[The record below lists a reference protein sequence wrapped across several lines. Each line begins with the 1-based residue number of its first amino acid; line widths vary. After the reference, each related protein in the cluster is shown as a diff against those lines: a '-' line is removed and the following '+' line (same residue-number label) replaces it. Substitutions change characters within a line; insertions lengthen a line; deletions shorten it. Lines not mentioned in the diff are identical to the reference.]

1 MIDIPHVFKLGKGP
15 EQGHVNC
22 SLFMPCKN
30 LEGPG
35 LEKSSYD
42 DVIKITGKMSH
53 MSVSNYL
60 DLHLSVPACIVR
72 YINYRKGKITHG
84 T

>member
-1 MIDIPHVFKLGKGP
+1 MIDIPNVYKLGKGP

-22 SLFMPCKN
+22 SFFMPCKN

-42 DVIKITGKMSH
+42 DVIKITEKMSH
-53 MSVSNYL
+53 MSVYNYL
-60 DLHLSVPACIVR
+60 GLHLSVAPCIVR
-72 YINYRKGKITHG
+72 DSTTEKEK
-84 T
+84 

>member
-22 SLFMPCKN
+22 SLFYA
-30 LEGPG
+30 LGPG
-35 LEKSSYD
+35 PTILDLSSYE
-42 DVIKITGKMSH
+42 DVIKFTGKMSH

-60 DLHLSVPACIVR
+60 DLHLSDLACIVR
-72 YINYRKGKITHG
+72 YINYRKEKNSWHMT
-84 T
+84 

>member
-1 MIDIPHVFKLGKGP
+1 MIDIPNVFKLGKGP

-22 SLFMPCKN
+22 SFFL
-30 LEGPG
+30 LWGPG
-35 LEKSSYD
+35 PTILDLSSYE
-42 DVIKITGKMSH
+42 DVIKFTGKMSH

-60 DLHLSVPACIVR
+60 DLHLSVAPCIVR
-72 YINYRKGKITHG
+72 DSTTEKEITHG